1 MKRLLIISV
10 LFFYL
15 TAIAACSKDDESR
28 EEAIKILNELA
39 GDRRLVGIISH
50 VTELK
55 EQIDRKLVVA
65 KDEKGSKVYWAE

>member
-28 EEAIKILNELA
+28 EEIEMPNQLSGKSKT
-39 GDRRLVGIISH
+39 LV
-50 VTELK
+50 T
-55 EQIDRKLVVA
+55 
-65 KDEKGSKVYWAE
+65 